1 MAIRI
6 LRPLRVRTCSL
17 RSAPRRLRG
26 GGAPNR
32 HSFWIS
38 TSANQNADVYHG
50 VQPRMA
56 AEANYR
62 RAGAPPFQIMPPGS
76 ISGDRGG

>member
-6 LRPLRVRTCSL
+6 FA
-17 RSAPRRLRG
+17 RSAFGLAVFVALLDGCG
-26 GGAPNR
+26 GGAPQPP
-32 HSFWIS
+32 FLLDP

-76 ISGDRGG
+76 ISGERGA